1 MQSDVTHHHSMG
13 FWKHRF
19 AVYNLVLKDFKV
31 RYRNMSL
38 GFLWSVINPLIMLGV
53 LVFVFTYVLKID
65 REPYFA
71 VFLLTGLVLYNFMSL
86 CLAASTT
93 CIKDNASVVKK
104 IIFPRTIIPISVVLS
119 QVIHLFIQLGVV
131 GIFMIALHVPPS
143 IKLLWLPVIL
153 LVEIV
158 FIMGAALICSSLNVY
173 FRDIQY
179 LVESALTVLFWFTP
193 IFYSLDTARNNLPPW
208 LFHVYI
214 LNPLAGCIAAARN
227 AVVRQAHPEALSFSI
242 AAIVACISLGVG
254 ILLFT
259 KLHTQFADKI

>member
-1 MQSDVTHHHSMG
+1 MG

-19 AVYNLVLKDFKV
+19 ALYNLVQKDFKV

-86 CLAASTT
+86 CLSASTT

-104 IIFPRTIIPISVVLS
+104 IIFPRMIIPVSVVFA
-119 QVIHLFIQLGVV
+119 QVIHLLIQLCVV
-131 GIFMIALHVPPS
+131 GIFMLVLRVPIS
-143 IKLLWLPVIL
+143 ITLMWLPVIL
-153 LVEIV
+153 VVEII
-158 FIMGAALICSSLNVY
+158 FITGAALICSCLNVY

-193 IFYSLDTARNNLPPW
+193 IFYSLETARANLAPW
-208 LFHVYI
+208 LFRIYI
-214 LNPLAGCIAAARN
+214 LNPLAGCISAARN
-227 AVVRQAHPEALSFSI
+227 AVVRQAHPEPLAFGI
-242 AAIVACISLGVG
+242 ATAVAFVAFGVG
-254 ILLFT
+254 VLLFS
-259 KLHTQFADKI
+259 KLHTQFADRI